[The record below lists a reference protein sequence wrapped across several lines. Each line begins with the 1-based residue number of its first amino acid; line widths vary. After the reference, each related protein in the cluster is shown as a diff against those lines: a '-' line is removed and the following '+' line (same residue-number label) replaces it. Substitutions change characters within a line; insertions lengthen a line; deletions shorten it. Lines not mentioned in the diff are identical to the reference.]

1 MERKAVRIEM
11 RLLVVEDDKALA
23 TSLRA
28 GLLTAGFA
36 VDAVSCLAEATAACR
51 VNSYDLVVLDLGLP
65 DGDGSELLAQLR
77 RRNGAV
83 PVLILTA
90 RGGLFDRVTNLNA
103 GADDYLSKPF
113 AFPELI
119 ARIRALLRRPK
130 SALPPVLAVGGVRYD
145 PARGEVTCG
154 TSPVSLTIKE
164 TAVLEYFLRHHG
176 ELVTRTMLLDQCWDE
191 TYDGLSNLVDVHVS
205 RVRRKLAQ
213 AGASCVIRTVRGAGF
228 ILEEDGPR

>member
-1 MERKAVRIEM
+1 M
-11 RLLVVEDDKALA
+11 RLLIVEDDAALA
-23 TSLRA
+23 RSLRS

-36 VDAVSCLAEATAACR
+36 ADTAPCLAEAVTACR
-51 VNSYDLVVLDLGLP
+51 VNTYDLVVLDLGLP
-65 DGDGSELLAQLR
+65 DGDGRELLAQLR
-77 RRNGAV
+77 RQESAV

-90 RGGLFDRVTNLNA
+90 RGGLTDRVENLNA

-113 AFPELI
+113 AFAELT

-130 SALPPVLAVGGVRYD
+130 AALPPVLVVGDVRYD
-145 PARGEVTCG
+145 GARGEVHCKGSQVT
-154 TSPVSLTIKE
+154 LTVKE
-164 TAVLEYFLRHHG
+164 TALLEYFLRHHG

-228 ILEEDGPR
+228 ILEEDGSC